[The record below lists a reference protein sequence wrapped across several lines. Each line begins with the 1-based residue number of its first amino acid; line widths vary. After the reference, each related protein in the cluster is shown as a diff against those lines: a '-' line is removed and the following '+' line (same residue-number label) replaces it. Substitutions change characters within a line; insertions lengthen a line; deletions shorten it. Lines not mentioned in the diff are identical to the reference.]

1 MKGLKEMSILYN
13 IMKGLKE
20 MSIPYNIIKGLK
32 EMSILYNIMKGLKKM
47 SIPYNIMKGLKEM
60 SILYNIM
67 NNGKNI
73 SYNNN
78 MDINYVINPNTKR
91 RVKIER
97 LIFKKLTHVISPTSG
112 RKIKINGPSYN
123 RIYKHEK
130 ISKLNKLIE
139 IKNKNN
145 LDGLDDDAKEYIKE
159 YQSKQI
165 GKEMQDEI
173 IKLTKNMKK

>member
-1 MKGLKEMSILYN
+1 MKELKEMSISYNIMKGLREMNILYNIIKGLKEMNMLYN

-20 MSIPYNIIKGLK
+20 MNML
-32 EMSILYNIMKGLKKM
+32 
-47 SIPYNIMKGLKEM
+47 YNIMKGLKEM

-67 NNGKNI
+67 NNGKNL

-78 MDINYVINPNTKR
+78 MDINYVINLNTKR
-91 RVKIER
+91 RVKIGG
-97 LIFKKLTHVISPTSG
+97 LIFKKLTHVISPKSG

-130 ISKLNKLIE
+130 ISKLNILIE
-139 IKNKNN
+139 IKNKTN

-159 YQSKQI
+159 SIQTNRQRNAK
-165 GKEMQDEI
+165 
-173 IKLTKNMKK
+173 